1 MPHIYI
7 IKKQIM
13 KDIIKKVLKE
23 ELTRDDKAEIKK
35 LARKEFE
42 DMLKTTDIKTK
53 IENLVKK
60 QMKNDKPTQ
69 KEIAKISEKVL
80 VQFYKTLWTR
90 RSFWSNKLDNI

>member
-1 MPHIYI
+1 MKNV
-7 IKKQIM
+7 IKKI
-13 KDIIKKVLKE
+13 LKE

-53 IENLVKK
+53 IETLVKK

>member
-1 MPHIYI
+1 MKQT
-7 IKKQIM
+7 IKK
-13 KDIIKKVLKE
+13 IIKE
-23 ELTRDDKAEIKK
+23 ELTRDDKSEIKK
-35 LARKEFE
+35 LVRKEFE

>member
-1 MPHIYI
+1 
-7 IKKQIM
+7 M

-53 IENLVKK
+53 IENLFKK

>member
-1 MPHIYI
+1 
-7 IKKQIM
+7 M
-13 KDIIKKVLKE
+13 KRIIKKVLKE

-90 RSFWSNKLDNI
+90 RSFWANKLDNI

>member
-1 MPHIYI
+1 MKQI
-7 IKKQIM
+7 IKKI
-13 KDIIKKVLKE
+13 LKE
-23 ELTRDDKAEIKK
+23 ELTREDKAEIKK